1 MKTKSLML
9 AALSTL
15 LLGLLPNTAKAAT
28 MTQAS
33 TSVDL
38 AAQTV
43 SFQIVWNA
51 IPDFLSVDSGGR
63 PADQFRFHITPPSFP
78 FPPFSSYQ
86 DVASAN
92 SYLFIDELLG
102 TVSFSKPF
110 GPSLGDLS
118 FSLNNTVLDFVAPFS
133 VLNEPN
139 GAFSYLLVSYQF
151 GAESR
156 VAFFGSSGGSARQVD
171 PFSAVPLPAS
181 LPLFAGGLLL
191 LGWAARRRK
200 STQPPQA
207 IG

>member
-15 LLGLLPNTAKAAT
+15 LLGLLPNIAKAAT

-43 SFQIVWNA
+43 SFQIVWNSS
-51 IPDFLSVDSGGR
+51 PDFLSVDSVGR
-63 PADQFRFHITPPSFP
+63 PADQFRYWIMPTDLSY
-78 FPPFSSYQ
+78 PPFSSYLA
-86 DVASAN
+86 VALNN
-92 SYLFIDELLG
+92 SDRFIDERVG
-102 TVSFSKPF
+102 TLSVTLPF
-110 GPSLGDLS
+110 GPTLAVLP
-118 FSLNNTVLDFVAPFS
+118 FTLNDTVLDFVASFS
-133 VLNEPN
+133 NLNKPD
-139 GAFSYLLVSYQF
+139 GAFVYLLESFNF
-151 GAESR
+151 GGTNR
-156 VAFFGSSGGSARQVD
+156 VAFFGTSNGSPVQVD
-171 PFSAVPLPAS
+171 PFSVIPLPAT